1 MATGQLTATTIGP
14 VSLDATRSRER
25 HLLPGYTARNFHTDN
40 FCLYHGAGIR
50 VGYASVRLLGSVAA
64 ADHRA
69 VMGRTVLA
77 LTANPYYSLDG
88 IRPGSALRA
97 AKTKL
102 KLKAGIRVG
111 LNTWYL
117 AVGRHASWVLKVR
130 DGTIREIGTV
140 NQALTRSRAQQRAL
154 LSRF

>member
-111 LNTWYL
+111 LEHLVSGCRSTCQL
-117 AVGRHASWVLKVR
+117 GAQSPRRDHPRDRHR
-130 DGTIREIGTV
+130 
-140 NQALTRSRAQQRAL
+140 
-154 LSRF
+154 